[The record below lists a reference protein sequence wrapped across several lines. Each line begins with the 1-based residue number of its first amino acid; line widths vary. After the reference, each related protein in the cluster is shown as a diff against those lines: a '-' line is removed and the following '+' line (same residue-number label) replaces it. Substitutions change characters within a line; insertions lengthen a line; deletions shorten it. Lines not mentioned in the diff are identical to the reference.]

1 MCNIMYVVS
10 HLPSKGMLMLVQQTT
25 FIN

>member
-1 MCNIMYVVS
+1 MCNIMYVVN
-10 HLPSKGMLMLVQQTT
+10 HLPSKGMLMMVQQTT